1 MPRFALLAAIFFFGL
16 FSQPFGSDALAQG
29 QAQAHV
35 PAKAPDKA
43 TRAAAER
50 LMATIGLDK
59 RVDAITQL
67 YLNFLPAG
75 TPAEQQ
81 RAADLRQRAPTAGP
95 RFRGA
100 VVNAAASSYT
110 RGELEALDA
119 YFASGEGQRLLT
131 TAVTRAVLGVGSKGG
146 VKGSDILR
154 AEDLPLDNPALQAAA
169 AKYPGF
175 ESLARSELQREFA
188 QEIALITA
196 R

>member
-1 MPRFALLAAIFFFGL
+1 MHRLLLVVVMIFSALLAG
-16 FSQPFGSDALAQG
+16 PGLAQ
-29 QAQAHV
+29 
-35 PAKAPDKA
+35 DKA
-43 TRAAAER
+43 SRAAAEK
-50 LMATIGLDK
+50 LMTTIGLEK
-59 RVDAITQL
+59 RVETITQL
-67 YLNFLPAG
+67 YLNFLPQN

-110 RGELEALDA
+110 TGELTALDA

-131 TAVTRAVLGVGSKGG
+131 TVVTRAVLGATSKGG

-154 AEDLPLDNPALQAAA
+154 PEELPADNPALQAAA
-169 AKYPGF
+169 AKYPAF
-175 ESLARSELQREFA
+175 ESRARAELQREFA
-188 QEIALITA
+188 QEIALMTA

>member
-1 MPRFALLAAIFFFGL
+1 MRRFVLAVVMIVSCLAAGL
-16 FSQPFGSDALAQG
+16 MSGPSLAQ
-29 QAQAHV
+29 Q
-35 PAKAPDKA
+35 DKA
-43 TRAAAER
+43 ARAAAEK
-50 LMATIGLDK
+50 LMTTINLEK
-59 RVDAITQL
+59 RVEAITGL
-67 YLNFLPAG
+67 YLNFLPQN

-100 VVNAAASSYT
+100 VVNAAAKSYT
-110 RGELEALDA
+110 RGEIEALDG

-131 TAVTRAVLGVGSKGG
+131 TVLTRAMLGVTQKGA

-154 AEDLPLDNPALQAAA
+154 PEDLPLDNPALQAAA
-169 AKYPGF
+169 AKYPAF
-175 ESLARSELQREFA
+175 ENLARAELQREFA

>member
-1 MPRFALLAAIFFFGL
+1 MNRLLFAPVLFVVMIVSAFAAGP
-16 FSQPFGSDALAQG
+16 SHAQ
-29 QAQAHV
+29 
-35 PAKAPDKA
+35 DKGA
-43 TRAAAER
+43 RAAAER
-50 LMATIGLDK
+50 LMTTIGLEK
-59 RVDAITQL
+59 RVEAITQL
-67 YLNFLPAG
+67 YLNFLPAN

-100 VVNAAASSYT
+100 VVNAASTSYT
-110 RGELEALDA
+110 KPELEALDT

-131 TAVTRAVLGVGSKGG
+131 TALTRAVLGMGQKGS

-154 AEDLPLDNPALQAAA
+154 AEDLPRDNPALQAAA
-169 AKYPGF
+169 VKYPGF
-175 ESLARSELQREFA
+175 EKRAQAELQREFA

>member
-1 MPRFALLAAIFFFGL
+1 MRRLLIAVVMIVSAFVAGP
-16 FSQPFGSDALAQG
+16 SLAQ
-29 QAQAHV
+29 Q
-35 PAKAPDKA
+35 DKA
-43 TRAAAER
+43 TRAAAEK
-50 LMATIGLDK
+50 LMTTINLEK
-59 RVDAITQL
+59 RVEAITGL
-67 YLNFLPAG
+67 YLNFLPQN

-100 VVNAAASSYT
+100 VVNAAAKSYT
-110 RGELEALDA
+110 RGEIEALDG

-131 TAVTRAVLGVGSKGG
+131 TVLTRAMLGVSQKGG

-154 AEDLPLDNPALQAAA
+154 PEDLPLDNPALQAAA
-169 AKYPGF
+169 VKYPAF
-175 ESLARSELQREFA
+175 ENLAKTELQREFA